1 MLDSSL
7 DSDLVFDKLDSTN
20 DTNPSDIKDRLT
32 SPNTPMTI
40 EPNNYSY

>member
-7 DSDLVFDKLDSTN
+7 DSDLVFDELDSTN
-20 DTNPSDIKDRLT
+20 DTNPSDVEDGPIT
-32 SPNTPMTI
+32 PSTPMTM